1 MARVFTP
8 VDASAILAATVRE
21 ATGQELTLQSI
32 NTSNFASIGESLLL
46 TGKENVLNAL
56 STVLFRDII
65 AVRPYTAKFKTLR
78 AESSD
83 LFMQRKRKISY
94 YAKDPKASGA
104 FNTNLWENF
113 KNGYT
118 NGQNIDS
125 NGVPQSTKS
134 MWEQDPPLPMEIFFG
149 GSSVWADSYQ
159 VFEVQLDVAFKSPEN
174 LAQFAN
180 GYIQEKMNDI
190 ESQKEAFAR
199 LNLLN
204 YIAGVAD
211 QSAYMPGSFRNLTSE
226 FNTKFG
232 TSYTTTQLQT
242 TYFKEFLEFFVETVK
257 NDIDRL
263 SNRSALY
270 HDPRTQTID
279 GIDYSV
285 LRHTPTNK
293 MRMLMYAPFWNAA
306 EARVLPEIFHEGML
320 ELKNFEKVGFWQN
333 ENDPSA
339 IDVTPAVYDRVNG
352 VQIAGNQIQLDYVIG
367 TIHDIDALMVDFQLE
382 RVASTPL
389 EARKLYRNIWYNM
402 ARNNICDFTEKG
414 IVYVMFDPTP

>member
-8 VDASAILAATVRE
+8 IDASAILAATVRE

-32 NTSNFASIGESLLL
+32 NTSNFASIGETLLT

-78 AESSD
+78 PISSD
-83 LFMQRKRKISY
+83 LFEQRVRKISY

-113 KNGYT
+113 KDGYT

-134 MWEQDPPLPMEIFFG
+134 MWEQDPPIPLEKFFG
-149 GSSVWADSYQ
+149 GSSVWSDSYQ
-159 VFEVQLDVAFKSPEN
+159 VFEVQLDAAFRSPEA
-174 LAQFAN
+174 LANFAN
-180 GYIQEKMNDI
+180 GYVQEKMNDI
-190 ESQKEAFAR
+190 ESQKEAFTR
-199 LNLLN
+199 INLLN

-211 QSAYMPGSFRNLTSE
+211 QSARMPGSFRNMTSE

-232 TSYTTTQLQT
+232 TSYTTAQLQT

-257 NDIDRL
+257 TDIDRL

-270 HDPRTQTID
+270 HDAMNQTID
-279 GIDYSV
+279 GIDYSI
-285 LRHTPTNK
+285 LRHTPVNK
-293 MRMLMYAPFWNAA
+293 MRALMYAPFWNAA

-320 ELKNFEKVGFWQN
+320 SLDNFEKVTFWQN
-333 ENDPSA
+333 EYNSSA
-339 IDVTPAVYDRVNG
+339 IDVIPAVWDNNTG
-352 VQIAGNQIQLDYVIG
+352 KQIAGNQVQLDYVIG

-414 IVYVMFDPTP
+414 IVYYMAD

>member
-8 VDASAILAATVRE
+8 IDASAILAATVRE

-32 NTSNFASIGESLLL
+32 NTSNFASIGETLLT

-78 AESSD
+78 PISSD
-83 LFMQRKRKISY
+83 LFEQRVRKISY

-113 KNGYT
+113 KDGYT

-134 MWEQDPPLPMEIFFG
+134 MWEQDPPIPLEKFFG
-149 GSSVWADSYQ
+149 GSSVWSDSYQ
-159 VFEVQLDVAFKSPEN
+159 VFEVQLDAAFRSPEA
-174 LAQFAN
+174 LANFAN
-180 GYIQEKMNDI
+180 GYVQEKMNDI

-199 LNLLN
+199 INLLN

-211 QSAYMPGSFRNLTSE
+211 QSARMPGSFRNMTSE

-232 TSYTTTQLQT
+232 TSYTTAQLQT

-257 NDIDRL
+257 TDIDRL

-270 HDPRTQTID
+270 HDAMTQTID
-279 GIDYSV
+279 GIDYSI
-285 LRHTPTNK
+285 LRHTPVNK
-293 MRMLMYAPFWNAA
+293 MRALMYAPFWNAA

-320 ELKNFEKVGFWQN
+320 SLDNFEKVTFWQN
-333 ENDPSA
+333 EYNSSA
-339 IDVTPAVYDRVNG
+339 IDVVPAVWDNNTG
-352 VQIAGNQIQLDYVIG
+352 TQIAGNQVQLDYVIG

-414 IVYVMFDPTP
+414 IVYYMAD

>member
-8 VDASAILAATVRE
+8 IDASAILAATVRE

-32 NTSNFASIGESLLL
+32 NTTNFASIGETLLT

-78 AESSD
+78 PISTD
-83 LFMQRKRKISY
+83 LFEQRVRKISY

-113 KNGYT
+113 KDGYT

-125 NGVPQSTKS
+125 NGVPHSTKS
-134 MWEQDPPLPMEIFFG
+134 MWEQDPPIPLEKFFG
-149 GSSVWADSYQ
+149 GSSVWSDSYQ
-159 VFEVQLDVAFKSPEN
+159 VYEVQLDAAFRSPEA
-174 LAQFAN
+174 LANFAN
-180 GYIQEKMNDI
+180 GYIQEKKNDI

-211 QSAYMPGSFRNLTSE
+211 QSSRMPGSFRNLTTE
-226 FNTKFG
+226 YNTKFNP
-232 TSYTTTQLQT
+232 SPALTTQDLLT
-242 TYFKEFLEFFVETVK
+242 THFKEFLEFFVETVK
-257 NDIDRL
+257 NDIERL

-270 HDPRTQTID
+270 HDAMTQTID
-279 GIDYSV
+279 GIDYSI
-285 LRHTPTNK
+285 LRHTPANY
-293 MRMLMYAPFWNAA
+293 MRCMMFSQFWNAA

-320 ELKNFEKVGFWQN
+320 DLKNFEKVDFWQN
-333 ENDPSA
+333 ENNPSA
-339 IDVTPAVYDRVNG
+339 IDVVPAVWDNNTG
-352 VQIAGNQIQLDYVIG
+352 TQIAGNQVQLDYVIG

-414 IVYVMFDPTP
+414 IVYYMAD